1 MTGGPGR
8 HSINRK
14 VDAVVG
20 GKELR
25 NMMLNAP
32 GGQEAKKDNAGYQE
46 VKKDAAKGQETN
58 KDAAGDQDAKKN
70 NVGALETKQDNTVG
84 QEANED
90 SVRRQGA
97 MGDGA
102 GHKATKNGEGL
113 KKVKEG
119 QTVGGPRILRWD
131 DSARLPS
138 IPDIN
143 FSMFVLSELTK
154 HGEQVALVD
163 SVTGQHHTYGDVC
176 RLVPRL
182 ATGLAAAGVSSG
194 DTLLL
199 ITHNHIDV
207 LLVLLAVMLRGAACV
222 PVSPALSPEE
232 VGEVVRVSGARW
244 AVVGEVGVVVKEAL
258 VHLPQD
264 TMSQVWAL
272 GQATGAPALA
282 SLMNTDLSQ
291 PTSQDSNLNPRTTK
305 AMILFSTGT
314 TGMPKGVMLSHTNL
328 LTAFLQGKYLS
339 GLRPPGSP
347 RVTEK
352 VLVMLPLY
360 HGYGYTMMMNC
371 LASGGTVVLM
381 TNFIPEHFFHAIHKY
396 KVTFAPVVPHIAQYL
411 SNTAVLGQ
419 YDLSSLRA
427 FGCGAGPVTAS
438 TLASITQKSG
448 KVVGRGYGLT
458 ETCGTVASS
467 WDNSDLPV
475 GSVGKLY
482 PYYEGKVVSLET
494 GEMLSHH
501 QEGELCVRGPSL
513 MLGYAKDPQ
522 STATAIDPEGW
533 FHTGDIAYYDEKNFI
548 FLTDRIKDIIK
559 VKGFQVSPAELERVI
574 RGAVGVEEAVVVGVP
589 SERYGEVPRAW
600 VVPAHH
606 AHLDPAHLQ
615 QYVAERVTDL
625 KQLRGGVEVVGA
637 LPKNSLGK
645 VLKRQLRSTF
655 IALKPSPEAPQAG
668 SCVAGGL

>member
-1 MTGGPGR
+1 MLVRRPTTDVIR
-8 HSINRK
+8 
-14 VDAVVG
+14 A
-20 GKELR
+20 KELR

-70 NVGALETKQDNTVG
+70 NVGALETKEDNTVG

-154 HGEQVALVD
+154 HGEQVAL
-163 SVTGQHHTYGDVC
+163 
-176 RLVPRL
+176 
-182 ATGLAAAGVSSG
+182 
-194 DTLLL
+194 
-199 ITHNHIDV
+199 DV